1 MLGESMLGE
10 LVPTGGGDPIPLL
23 KTKLL
28 IGRRDDCDITLSF
41 PNVSAHHCELELV
54 DGYWLI
60 RDLNS
65 SNGIKVNGVR
75 CPQNWLLPGDE
86 IVIGKQ
92 NSFEVKYVAIGPPP
106 TAMNEFDP
114 AVSLMEKAGMSRR
127 AVEMNQ
133 GEDISMSLMEKA
145 GLDRGP
151 RSSPRRT
158 TAKPEDRTPPPRTIS
173 PAQTTP
179 KKNKNKPESDESIAL
194 KWLESDE

>member
-28 IGRRDDCDITLSF
+28 VGRRDDCDIQLKF
-41 PNVSAHHCELELV
+41 ANVSSHHCELELV

-65 SNGIKVNGVR
+65 SNGIKVNGTR

-86 IVIGKQ
+86 VSIGKQ
-92 NSFEVKYVAIGPPP
+92 NKFEVKYVAVGPAP

-127 AVEMNQ
+127 AVEMNE

-145 GLDRGP
+145 GLERGP
-151 RSSPRRT
+151 RSSPRRSSV
-158 TAKPEDRTPPPRTIS
+158 KPEDATPPPRNIK
-173 PAQTTP
+173 PVQPVP
-179 KKNKNKPESDESIAL
+179 KKNKPESDESIAL